1 MTQTL
6 RELITEKVYDMY
18 DDLKVKLIE
27 INQSKQLFMNGP
39 SQELM
44 KRAFNIS
51 YYQGEKQAIEAI
63 QKIIEDN
70 KEESVLVEQLRD
82 YQIRINDKLSNLA
95 EMMHRISEPQFK
107 LEEVLDQHYHYLG
120 QSYIITQ
127 VDNMIKEVSE

>member
-6 RELITEKVYDMY
+6 RDIITEKVYDMY

-51 YYQGEKQAIEAI
+51 YYQGQKQSIEAI
-63 QKIIEDN
+63 QKLLENN
-70 KEESVLVEQLRD
+70 KEASILIEQIRD
-82 YQIRINDKLSNLA
+82 YQTRIDDNQINLA
-95 EMMHRISEPQFK
+95 EITLRMNKPQFK
-107 LEEVLDQHYHYLG
+107 LEEALDQHYHYLG
-120 QSYIITQ
+120 QSYIIIQ
-127 VDNMIKEVSE
+127 VNKIIKEVSE

>member
-6 RELITEKVYDMY
+6 RDIITGKVYDMY

-51 YYQGEKQAIEAI
+51 YYQGQKQSIEAI
-63 QKIIEDN
+63 Q
-70 KEESVLVEQLRD
+70 
-82 YQIRINDKLSNLA
+82 
-95 EMMHRISEPQFK
+95 
-107 LEEVLDQHYHYLG
+107 
-120 QSYIITQ
+120 
-127 VDNMIKEVSE
+127 

>member
-51 YYQGEKQAIEAI
+51 YYQGEKQALEVI

-70 KEESVLVEQLRD
+70 
-82 YQIRINDKLSNLA
+82 
-95 EMMHRISEPQFK
+95 
-107 LEEVLDQHYHYLG
+107 
-120 QSYIITQ
+120 
-127 VDNMIKEVSE
+127 

>member
-6 RELITEKVYDMY
+6 RDIITGKVYDMY

-51 YYQGEKQAIEAI
+51 YYQGQKQSIEAI
-63 QKIIEDN
+63 QKLLENN
-70 KEESVLVEQLRD
+70 KEASILIEQIRD
-82 YQIRINDKLSNLA
+82 YQTCIDDNQINLA
-95 EMMHRISEPQFK
+95 EITLRMNKPQFK
-107 LEEVLDQHYHYLG
+107 LEEALDQHYHYLG
-120 QSYIITQ
+120 QSYIIIQ
-127 VDNMIKEVSE
+127 VNKIIKEVSE

>member
-44 KRAFNIS
+44 NRAFNIS
-51 YYQGEKQAIEAI
+51 YYQGEKQALEVI

-70 KEESVLVEQLRD
+70 
-82 YQIRINDKLSNLA
+82 
-95 EMMHRISEPQFK
+95 
-107 LEEVLDQHYHYLG
+107 
-120 QSYIITQ
+120 
-127 VDNMIKEVSE
+127 